1 MSDRVRWV
9 EGNGTEILFCDYR
22 ELNGDEHAVAIEEQ
36 EEAILS
42 HKADFVRV
50 VIDMYNSH
58 MSDSSM
64 QKAEESQAKI
74 KEQGIQ
80 VALSVIG
87 LGRIQRTLAQA
98 FRKDIYFA
106 KDFDDAK
113 QWLENN

>member
-1 MSDRVRWV
+1 MSDRVKWV
-9 EGNGTEILFCDYR
+9 ESNGTEILFCDYR
-22 ELNGDEHAVAIEEQ
+22 GLKGDEHAEAIEAQ
-36 EEAILS
+36 ENEILN
-42 HKADFVRV
+42 HKSDFVRV
-50 VIDMYNSH
+50 VIDMYDSN

-64 QKAEESQAKI
+64 QKADESQARI
-74 KEQGIQ
+74 KDQGIQ

-113 QWLENN
+113 QWLVNN